1 MTYGPTSMLTRW
13 IPTVPETSPMTAHPD
28 YDPALPTREAAAYL
42 GIHPKTLQGL
52 ARRREVTAIR
62 SPGGRLSF
70 RLSTLNRY
78 LDGQTV
84 EDRRPSRRVRDI
96 DWGA

>member
-1 MTYGPTSMLTRW
+1 MP
-13 IPTVPETSPMTAHPD
+13 SPLNAHPD
-28 YDPALPTREAAAYL
+28 YDPALPTKEAAAYL
-42 GIHPKTLQGL
+42 GIHRKTLQDL
-52 ARRREVTAIR
+52 ARRREVSAIR

-78 LDGQTV
+78 LDGRTDQSK
-84 EDRRPSRRVRDI
+84 PSKTKEI